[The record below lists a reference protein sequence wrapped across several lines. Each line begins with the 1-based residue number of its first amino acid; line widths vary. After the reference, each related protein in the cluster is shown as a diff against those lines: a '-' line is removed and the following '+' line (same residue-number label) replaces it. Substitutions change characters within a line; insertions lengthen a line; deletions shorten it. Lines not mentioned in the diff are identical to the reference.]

1 MRRFSSKAVLAL
13 ALILT
18 LLVSLCVPAFA
29 EGDDTL
35 IAPAKPKVVVSNQSL
50 KVNGEAADCEKY
62 NVNDN
67 NFFKLRDLAMLLNG
81 TTSQFNVD
89 FDGEKREVY
98 ITTGEAYTPDG
109 SELQTGE
116 DKSATCVTSTWKV
129 LIDGE
134 ETDILA
140 YNIGGNNYFKLR
152 DLGKTVH
159 FYVHYDEATRTM
171 LVDEQDEDEAWD
183 TGDASKDNPRNA
195 DGIGETEVL
204 VVSFGTSFNDSR
216 VATIG
221 AIEAAMEK
229 AFPGYSVRRGFT
241 ANIIIDHVYTRD
253 DEKIDDITEALDR
266 AVANGVKNLLVQP
279 THLMNGYE
287 YTDVQDELK
296 KYEDKFETI
305 VLGAPI
311 LTTDADYEV
320 VMKAITADTAQFLD
334 GETAVCFMG
343 HGTENASNHVYADMQ
358 AKLTAAGYKDYFI
371 GTVEA
376 EPTFQDVV
384 DAVKAAGYKKV
395 VLEPLMIVAGDHAN
409 NDMADPEDPE
419 SWYSLFA
426 AAGIEPTV
434 RLKGLGEFPE
444 IQDLL
449 VEHLKEAASEALD
462 EDYGTGDASKDNPRN
477 QDGIGEKELLVVS
490 FGTSFNDS
498 RVATIG
504 AIEAAMEKAFP
515 EYDVRRG
522 FTANI
527 IIDHVARRDGEI
539 IDDLT
544 EALDRAVANGVKELV
559 VQPTHLMN
567 GYEYTDVVDELKKYE
582 GKFDAI
588 AIGEPILTTERDY
601 TTVINAITADT
612 AQYLDGET
620 AICFMGHGTEN
631 ASNHVYADMQA
642 KLTAAG
648 YKDYFIGTVEAEPTF
663 QEVVDAVK
671 AAGYKKVVLEPLMIV
686 AGDHANN
693 DMADPEDEE
702 SWYSLFV
709 AAGIEPTVRLKG
721 LGEFPEIQ
729 ELLVAHAKAAM
740 ASIATAGPTRDV
752 AGSSETIGRKSVEE
766 EGMTPITAAQ
776 LKAGTYDVTV
786 TSSSS
791 MFKVRNAKIT
801 VADGKITAT
810 FDLSKSYTWFFMGA
824 TEEIAAAD
832 EAAFL
837 KGEAAEDGM
846 WSYTVEIEA
855 LDEGIVCSAYSKN
868 KDQWYPEMILF
879 RADSLPEGALAE

>member
-1 MRRFSSKAVLAL
+1 MKKSISILLAFLMMLACAVPGFA
-13 ALILT
+13 ATDDAAAADFTCVATSQNLT
-18 LLVSLCVPAFA
+18 
-29 EGDDTL
+29 
-35 IAPAKPKVVVSNQSL
+35 
-50 KVNGEAADCEKY
+50 VNGEAKDTEVY
-62 NVNDN
+62 NIDGYNY
-67 NFFKLRDLAMLLNG
+67 FQLRDIAALLNG
-81 TTSQFNVD
+81 TNSQFSVGYD
-89 FDGEKREVY
+89 EATRTVSV
-98 ITTGEAYTPDG
+98 TTGEAYAPTGD
-109 SELQTGE
+109 ELATGT
-116 DKSATCVTSTWKV
+116 DKSGTAVKSSQTVM
-129 LIDGE
+129 IDGE
-134 ETDILA
+134 VADLAA
-140 YNIGGNNYFKLR
+140 YNLGGNNFFQLR
-152 DLGKTVH
+152 ELGKALK
-159 FYVHYDEATRTM
+159 FYVHYDADTRTM
-171 LVDEQDEDEAWD
+171 LVDEQDEDEDWD
-183 TGDASKDNPRNA
+183 TGDASLDDPRNA

-241 ANIIIDHVYTRD
+241 ANIIIDHVLKRD

-279 THLMNGYE
+279 THLMNGFE
-287 YTDVQDELK
+287 YTDVQEELK

-305 VLGAPI
+305 ALGAPI
-311 LTTDADYEV
+311 LTSDEDYDV
-320 VMKAITADTAQFLD
+320 VIKAITEGTKEYLD
-334 GETAVCFMG
+334 GETAICFMG

-434 RLKGLGEFPE
+434 VLRGLGEFTE

-449 VEHLKEAASEALD
+449 VEHLKEAAAEALD
-462 EDYGTGDASKDNPRN
+462 EDYGTGDASLDNPRN
-477 QDGIGEKELLVVS
+477 QDDIGEKELLVVS

-515 EYDVRRG
+515 EYSGRRG

-539 IDDLT
+539 IDDLG

-567 GYEYTDVVDELKKYE
+567 GFEYTDVQDALKKYE
-582 GKFDAI
+582 GKIDSIVLGA
-588 AIGEPILTTERDY
+588 PLLTTDADY
-601 TTVINAITADT
+601 DVVIKAITEGT
-612 AQYLDGET
+612 KEYLDGET

-663 QEVVDAVK
+663 QDVVDAVK

-693 DMADPEDEE
+693 DMADPEDPE
-702 SWYSLFV
+702 SWYSLFA
-709 AAGIEPTVRLKG
+709 AAGIEPTVVLRG
-721 LGEFPEIQ
+721 LGEFTEIQ
-729 ELLVAHAKAAM
+729 DLLVEHAKAA
-740 ASIATAGPTRDV
+740 IAGETAAPAEEQPTRDV
-752 AGSSETIGRKSVEE
+752 AASSDTIARGEVEE
-766 EGMTPITAAQ
+766 EGMTPVAAAA
-776 LKAGTYDVTV
+776 LNDGTYEVTV
-786 TSSSS
+786 SSSSS
-791 MFKVRNAKIT
+791 MFKPRNATIT

-810 FDLSKSYTWFFMGA
+810 FDLSKAYTWFFVGA
-824 TEEIAAAD
+824 IEEIADAD
-832 EAAFL
+832 SAAFL
-837 KGEAAEDGM
+837 KGTATEDGL
-846 WSYTVEIEA
+846 WNYTVEIEA
-855 LDEGIVCSAYSKN
+855 LDEGIACSAYSQNRDK
-868 KDQWYPEMILF
+868 WYPELILF
-879 RADSLPEGALAE
+879 RADSLPEGALK